1 MGLNTWM
8 QIGGL
13 QRVTRELEARVLE
26 LEAQLLGAKAEALEG
41 WQRGNAADK
50 IRQGANLTRPE
61 AAAYIGVSTRKL
73 QRMEASGAIRR
84 CSGMGALV
92 RYASRDVLRLAS
104 ANGKE
109 R

>member
-1 MGLNTWM
+1 M
-8 QIGGL
+8 
-13 QRVTRELEARVLE
+13 EARIVE
-26 LEAQLLGAKAEALEG
+26 LEAQVIAAKTQALEG
-41 WQRGNAADK
+41 FQRGNAADK

-84 CSGMGALV
+84 CSAMGTLV

-109 R
+109 F

>member
-1 MGLNTWM
+1 MGFMHM

-13 QRVTRELEARVLE
+13 QFRMREMEDRIAE

-41 WQRGNAADK
+41 WRRSNAADK

-73 QRMEASGAIRR
+73 QRMEATGAIRR
-84 CSGMGALV
+84 CPGMGTLV